1 MPLDSVL
8 TAKKQ
13 QKTPSWKAEGI
24 HQGASTFSFF
34 AITVTTSGK
43 IEKNIV
49 FETVDSVGC
58 KYELPRP
65 C

>member
-1 MPLDSVL
+1 
-8 TAKKQ
+8 
-13 QKTPSWKAEGI
+13 
-24 HQGASTFSFF
+24 
-34 AITVTTSGK
+34 VTTSGK

>member
-1 MPLDSVL
+1 VL

-43 IEKNIV
+43 IENTI
-49 FETVDSVGC
+49 
-58 KYELPRP
+58 
-65 C
+65 